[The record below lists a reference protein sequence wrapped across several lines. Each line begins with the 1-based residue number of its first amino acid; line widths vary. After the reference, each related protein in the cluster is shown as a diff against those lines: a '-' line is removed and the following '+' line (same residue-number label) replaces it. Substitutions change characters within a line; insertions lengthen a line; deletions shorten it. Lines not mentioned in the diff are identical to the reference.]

1 MRPGAL
7 LFAAAAHGILQ
18 ITPLDP
24 AMCLGNCDW
33 HFADEVIE
41 FTPTVLSMGPT
52 ILSPAEIH
60 LGTSAFTAA
69 GWEGSCY
76 PEGLKPAQYLP
87 YCAQHFDTI
96 EIDSK
101 FYRTPNSSVVRNWYA
116 KTPSG
121 FIFVAKVPQE
131 IAHRKVPNNCDAEWK
146 QFLHAMDLLGEKLGP
161 LLFQFGYF
169 GKSSFATVH
178 DFLAI
183 LVRFLDK
190 LPKGYKFAVEI
201 RNKHRLVERL
211 ATVLRD
217 RQIALAL
224 TDQSWM
230 PRRAEWFEDFDPITA
245 DFTYIRWL
253 GDREGIEQQTKTW
266 NKLIVDRRPEL
277 PEWAKV
283 CYQTM
288 RRGVSVFAYANNH
301 FAGHAP
307 ATVAQFLELW
317 PGKDRPELPKRP
329 PPPSSGVLFPL

>member
-1 MRPGAL
+1 MRPGTL

-41 FTPTVLSMGPT
+41 FTPTVLSMSPT
-52 ILSPAEIH
+52 ILSSAEIH

-69 GWEGSCY
+69 GWEGSFY

-87 YCAQHFDTI
+87 YYAQRFDTV
-96 EIDSK
+96 EIDST
-101 FYRTPNSSVVRNWYA
+101 FYRTPNSSVARNWYA

-121 FIFVAKVPQE
+121 FIFVAKIPQE
-131 IAHRKVPNNCDAEWK
+131 ITHRKVLNNCDAEWK
-146 QFLHAMDLLGEKLGP
+146 QFLNAMDLLGEEG
-161 LLFQFGYF
+161 
-169 GKSSFATVH
+169 
-178 DFLAI
+178 
-183 LVRFLDK
+183 
-190 LPKGYKFAVEI
+190 
-201 RNKHRLVERL
+201 
-211 ATVLRD
+211 
-217 RQIALAL
+217 
-224 TDQSWM
+224 
-230 PRRAEWFEDFDPITA
+230 FDPITA
-245 DFTYIRWL
+245 DFTYIRWP
-253 GDREGIEQQTKTW
+253 GDRKGIEQQTKTW

-277 PEWAKV
+277 SEWAKV

-288 RRGVSVFAYANNH
+288 RRGVSVFAYANKH